1 MVLLYATS
9 EGKENDA
16 KIGVMGFSA
25 GGHIAAN
32 VSTHFDKRAYAPVDD
47 ADALSSRGQTSES
60 RCMQGIKWFGSDSL
74 KVMPDIRKTHHRSNA
89 ADLDPVQ
96 RQRDPTDPVEGSLAY
111 FNGLVKAGVPVE
123 MHSYATG
130 GHGFG
135 VRRTG
140 ERASEWVDTLLMP
153 WLRSIHILD

>member
-1 MVLLYATS
+1 
-9 EGKENDA
+9 
-16 KIGVMGFSA
+16 MGFSA

-47 ADALSSRGQTSES
+47 ADALSSRPDFGVALYA
-60 RCMQGIKWFGSDSL
+60 GHLNVGSDSL
-74 KVMPDIRKTHHRSNA
+74 KMMPDIGKHITGQTPPTLILFNA
-89 ADLDPVQ
+89 N
-96 RQRDPTDPVEGSLAY
+96 DPTDPVEGSLAY